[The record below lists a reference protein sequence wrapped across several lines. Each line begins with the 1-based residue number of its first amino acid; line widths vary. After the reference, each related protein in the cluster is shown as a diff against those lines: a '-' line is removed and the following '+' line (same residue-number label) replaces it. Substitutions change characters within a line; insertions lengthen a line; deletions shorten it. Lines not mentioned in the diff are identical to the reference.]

1 MLFKWFPV
9 TEREPEESGEYLIT
23 YENTEDD
30 LEPGERGIAFAYYSA
45 VMGEWYGGYKVIAW
59 LPIPEPYVSPKL
71 ASVR

>member
-1 MLFKWFPV
+1 M
-9 TEREPEESGEYLIT
+9 IT

-59 LPIPEPYVSPKL
+59 LPIPEPYVGPKL
-71 ASVR
+71 ASVH